1 MAATETT
8 AQTEFP
14 INTMG
19 VVAPIAGWLV
29 PGLGHLIQKK
39 WIRGVLLM
47 MSVLAMFFVG
57 LAMEGKLYAANTGD
71 ILEMLGFVGDLGS
84 GLLYFFSHAQGW
96 GEGAVSHAMADY
108 GTKFMIVAGLLNII
122 SAVDA
127 HQIAIG
133 KKP

>member
-1 MAATETT
+1 MASTETT

-14 INTMG
+14 ITAMG
-19 VVAPIAGWLV
+19 IVAPIAGWLV
-29 PGLGHLIQKK
+29 PGLGHFVQKK
-39 WIRGVLLM
+39 WIRGALLM
-47 MSVLAMFFVG
+47 LSVLAMFFFG

-84 GLLYFFSHAQGW
+84 GLLYFFAHAQGW